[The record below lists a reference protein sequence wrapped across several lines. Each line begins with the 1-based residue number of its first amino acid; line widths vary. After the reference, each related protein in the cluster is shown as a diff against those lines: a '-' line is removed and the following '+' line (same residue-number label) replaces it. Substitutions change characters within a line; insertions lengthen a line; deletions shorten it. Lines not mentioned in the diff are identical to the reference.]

1 MAFKKRRLIQ
11 AISDRCPKDATS
23 LLEATKKEIWPFLQQ
38 VRRLLLDATGGGDVP
53 GGTGTGGTTVVVNE
67 GDTNT
72 TVISTTIN
80 PSPFSDH
87 LVKARTLDETSVG
100 GLSEKTK
107 AGNRISLS
115 VTNDAGVEKLLI
127 GAIDQPASVSGAYLR
142 LAGVMD
148 PHLRAPVRCL
158 AASGSGGGMGSGSG
172 GGMMLGLV
180 FDWWYQIAG
189 SAGTWT
195 WRSKNNGILLGYS
208 SSGTIACVKGDR
220 ILVDR
225 ELKYVLD
232 IGYSYVSV
240 PSPYIGIYEVLDPGT
255 ADTPAVIRRSSDA
268 NTASEFYI
276 GTIVQVTGEPKSD
289 QYGKYYRFDAAGTIS
304 PDLTNVVADQ
314 YAYVA
319 PNQQQLLTDAEYRL
333 ASLEPSPLYVE
344 WEVVD
349 GEAWPESNYFDTT
362 ATIPGASAIAAGTQR
377 FYGPAFW
384 VEGANPGVNPGD
396 TFVGYRIIKLPTGG
410 GDPVTLFDAYDSAPI
425 TNSVGASRNWQ
436 VDILTTSLSPTD
448 RLRLIPIAKTTCK
461 SAVTVHMEW
470 HQPTDSPYWLTTMQF
485 PALGSDDHSALSNRG
500 IRGQHPTLAID
511 PSPQEFVT
519 VTAGVMPAVTYGSW
533 ANVTASSDNLDAM
546 DAAGFPDYGERE
558 VYCSVGFKLRSDQ
571 PATGTNRPIRTY
583 KSTFASYQ
591 TLNARAG
598 ATVRFRYRPDL
609 GASGMWLLTG
619 VQQG

>member
-11 AISDRCPKDATS
+11 AISDRCPKDAES

-38 VRRLLLDATGGGDVP
+38 VRRLIWDATGSGDSGGD
-53 GGTGTGGTTVVVNE
+53 TTVVVNE
-67 GDTNT
+67 GDT
-72 TVISTTIN
+72 TVINTTIN
-80 PSPFSDH
+80 PSPFDDH
-87 LVKARTLDETSVG
+87 LVKARTLDQTSVG

-115 VTNDAGVEKLLI
+115 VTNDSGVEKLLI
-127 GAIDQPASVSGAYLR
+127 GAIDQPATVSGAYLR
-142 LAGVMD
+142 LAGVTD
-148 PHLRAPVRCL
+148 PNLRAPVRCL
-158 AASGSGGGMGSGSG
+158 AASGIVTGQGGSLAIGLNFG
-172 GGMMLGLV
+172 G
-180 FDWWYQIAG
+180 WQQIGGA
-189 SAGTWT
+189 AGTWT
-195 WRSKNNGILLGYS
+195 WRRAYNGVLQGYS
-208 SSGTIACVKGDR
+208 SFATITCAVGDR
-220 ILVDR
+220 ILVSQAFDFSGSP
-225 ELKYVLD
+225 V
-232 IGYSYVSV
+232 I
-240 PSPYIGIYEVLDPGT
+240 SPYIGIYEVIDPGT
-255 ADTPAVIRRSSDA
+255 TNTPPIIRRSADA

-304 PDLTNVVADQ
+304 PDLTNVVANE

-344 WEVVD
+344 WDVVD
-349 GEAWPESNYFDTT
+349 GEAWPDSNYFDTT

-396 TFVGYRIIKLPTGG
+396 TFVGYRIVKLPTGG

-425 TNSVGASRNWQ
+425 TNSVGAARNWQ
-436 VDILTTSLSPTD
+436 VDILTTALSPTD
-448 RLRLIPIAKTTCK
+448 RLRLIPIARTTCK

-500 IRGQHPTLAID
+500 IRGQHPTLAVD
-511 PSPQEFVT
+511 PAPQAFVT
-519 VTAGVMPAVTYGSW
+519 ISAGVMPVVAYGSW
-533 ANVTASSDNLDAM
+533 ANVTASSANLDAM
-546 DAAGFPDYGERE
+546 DANGFPDYGERE
-558 VYCSVGFKLRSDQ
+558 VYFTVGCKIRSDQ
-571 PATGTNRPIRTY
+571 STTGTNRPIRTY
-583 KSTFASYQ
+583 KGTASVYQ
-591 TLNARAG
+591 EFTARAG